1 MKNPFHNSEGQT
13 GNAILTFIFDTTDDF
28 YYNKLQQQDSKG
40 IQESAV
46 SQWIVAMGLD
56 EASSKAV
63 KRYPGIGIFE

>member
-1 MKNPFHNSEGQT
+1 MKNPFHDSEDQT
-13 GNAILTFIFDTTDDF
+13 GNAILTFIFDTADDF
-28 YYNKLQQQDSKG
+28 YYNKLQQQDSKS

-56 EASSKAV
+56 EASKAV